1 MKYNHAR
8 TVFLYHDMNF
18 GVKRLKWSHVRI
30 KCFKSN
36 MFFKIKVWGKYM
48 LKNILEYGH
57 DFEQKHALMSTNA
70 CGAKKNDQNIVE
82 MLRMVLSKLT

>member
-1 MKYNHAR
+1 
-8 TVFLYHDMNF
+8 
-18 GVKRLKWSHVRI
+18 
-30 KCFKSN
+30 